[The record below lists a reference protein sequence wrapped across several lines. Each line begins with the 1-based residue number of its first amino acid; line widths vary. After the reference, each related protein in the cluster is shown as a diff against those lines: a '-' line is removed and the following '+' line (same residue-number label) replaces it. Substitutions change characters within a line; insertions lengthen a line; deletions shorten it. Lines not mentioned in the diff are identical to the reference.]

1 MEFAFSSN
9 KLEKQLSSEKE
20 MNKAF
25 GHVMPSLRRRLSLL
39 RSVACLADVP
49 HTKPEGRHE
58 LSGDRKGQFA
68 VWLNKNYR
76 LIFKPDHNPVPLRG
90 DGGVDLQAITAV
102 KFVAI
107 EDYHGE

>member
-1 MEFAFSSN
+1 MEFSFSSN
-9 KLEKQLSSEKE
+9 KFERQLSSEKE

-25 GHVMPSLRRRLSLL
+25 GHVMPALKRRLSLL
-39 RSVACLADVP
+39 SSVACLADVP

-58 LSGDRKGQFA
+58 LFGDREGHFA
-68 VWLNKNYR
+68 VWLTKNYR
-76 LIFKPDHNPVPLRG
+76 LVFKPDHNPVPLQD
-90 DGGVDLQAITAV
+90 DGGFNLRAITAV